1 MAEDRSRRPDPLA
14 RWSVIREHRPSA
26 IRHPPCAIGHPTVS
40 TARARLGQ
48 ERDEL
53 ADEAGDLPGLEIDPA
68 GSAVAADE
76 PLAREGRLDH
86 ALEEAPDPLRLARGL
101 LEVEIHALLEGDDV
115 AGVDDVLLARRQ

>member
-1 MAEDRSRRPDPLA
+1 MADDRSRRPDPLA
-14 RWSVIREHRPSA
+14 RWSVSREHRPSA
-26 IRHPPCAIGHPTVS
+26 IGHQWGS

-53 ADEAGDLPGLEIDPA
+53 ADEAGDLPGLEVDPA

-101 LEVEIHALLEGDDV
+101 LQVEVH
-115 AGVDDVLLARRQ
+115 